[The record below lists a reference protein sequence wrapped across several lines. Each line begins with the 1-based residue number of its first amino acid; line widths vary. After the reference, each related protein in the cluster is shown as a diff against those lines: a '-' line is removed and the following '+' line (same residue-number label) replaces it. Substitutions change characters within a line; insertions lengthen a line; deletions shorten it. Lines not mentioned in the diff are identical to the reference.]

1 MTALEDFGRVAAS
14 LDNPYIER
22 WKHEGG
28 KVVGYYCTYVPV
40 ELIHAA
46 GMLPFRMRA
55 TGSKSTDL
63 GDVYVSSSTC
73 TFCRHSLDQ
82 AMRGAYGFLD
92 GLVSLFSCD
101 HIRRTYDVWKHG
113 KVELPC
119 SPFYFEFLSV
129 PVKAEPANVRW
140 LAGELDRFKRSL
152 EEHFNVTITDEAL
165 ARSIRL
171 YNERRLLL
179 RRLYEFRKRDAPP
192 VSGAEVLEVL
202 ISATAMP
209 AEEFNQVLRQALVEL
224 EGREGRSDYRAR
236 LLLGGVDLDDPGYV
250 RLIEDL
256 GGLVV
261 ADFLCFG
268 IRDFWDMTDEDDEP
282 LAALAKRYVSNVSCP
297 RMIDRPGRQQFVDD
311 LVKDYRVDGVL
322 LQRMKYCDLW
332 GGECAMTQW
341 DLAKNGTPCMILERE
356 YLMGPV
362 GQMRTRVQ
370 AFLETI
376 EGC

>member
-14 LDNPYIER
+14 LNNPYIER
-22 WKHEGG
+22 WKHKGG

-40 ELIHAA
+40 EIIHAA

-63 GDVYVSSSTC
+63 GDVYVSHSTC

-101 HIRRTYDVWKHG
+101 HIRRIYDVWKHG
-113 KVELPC
+113 KVGLPC
-119 SPFYFEFLSV
+119 SPFYLEFLSV

-140 LAGELDRFKRSL
+140 LTGELDRFKCSL
-152 EEHFNVTITDEAL
+152 EEHFDVTITDEAL
-165 ARSIRL
+165 ASSIRL

-179 RRLYEFRKRDAPP
+179 RRLYEFRKRAAPP
-192 VSGAEVLEVL
+192 VSGAEILEVL
-202 ISATAMP
+202 IAATAMP
-209 AEEFNQVLRQALVEL
+209 AEEFNQVLRQALEEL

-297 RMIDRPGRQQFVDD
+297 RMIDRPGRQQFLDD